1 MIFPRVFSVRG
12 RMASSMS
19 FLLPS
24 DTGRS
29 TPFFVPWVAASF
41 FNLFVTASSRILK
54 CNVALAV
61 IRKSAQGL
69 DRLLKACRACSAKGD
84 FGSKPMI
91 LSNWVR
97 ACTVS
102 FSFW

>member
-1 MIFPRVFSVRG
+1 
-12 RMASSMS
+12 MS

-41 FNLFVTASSRILK
+41 FNLFVTASSIVILWLSFRILK
-54 CNVALAV
+54 CNVALAA
-61 IRKSAQGL
+61 IRKPAQGL
-69 DRLLKACRACSAKGD
+69 DRLLKACRACSANGD
-84 FGSKPMI
+84 FGSKSMI
-91 LSNWVR
+91 LSNCER